1 MIQANMKSVTFTIF
15 EKEHP
20 ILMRNLQVTSHL
32 KEWDHKTEHM
42 TGLYFTF
49 SLKEGTKEDA
59 LLLFEDNLLEVE
71 KLLGFYKFS
80 VSQGEQQI
88 HKIAVTG
95 DHPFIK
101 EFTEKIA
108 KQTELPIVPL
118 TKEHIFSAK
127 NELVPEKFK
136 TLLGLSLKEVQ

>member
-1 MIQANMKSVTFTIF
+1 MKSVTFTIF